1 MLTIVD
7 FLERTAQITPQATYV
22 VYRGRHFS
30 FNEINKWAN
39 RLANGLLSVGY
50 KPDDKIGLICSNR
63 PGFLAAYF
71 GILKLGAIPVV
82 LSTGGTVRDL
92 VHELGNSE
100 AVGLFVYEG
109 LDNTDFINTVLTA
122 QKSLAFLRHIWLVP
136 PTIEEASFVSSF
148 PSLAD
153 LAENCSDR
161 FTAIRKDPHSTAQ
174 ILYTSG
180 STGRAKGI
188 ELTHYNL
195 SAMIE
200 INKQIS
206 DRRDTRIRLT
216 IASLYHITG
225 QIFAIGLAAACGECL
240 VLVERFDPEEILRT
254 IATERCTHLL
264 CMPSYY
270 KDILDYAPCSLDDLV
285 RKELR
290 FCASGGEPLPR
301 TWGEEFKNRFGL
313 PIVTG
318 YGLTET
324 TGIVTWNNATDGKL
338 ARGSAGLPVPK
349 VTVQITDQD
358 NQPVSTGSQGEL
370 WIKSP
375 GNMRGYHKLPQ
386 ETEKAFCQGWL
397 KTGDLGYKDEDGHV
411 MITGRSSGLIIRA
424 GTNISPIEV
433 EDVLCEHPLV
443 AQAAAFAIPHP
454 RLGQDVKTMI
464 VAKPGC
470 HLTAE
475 DIRSWIIGR
484 LPESKHPGIVE
495 ITTSL
500 PLTSTGKVA
509 RALLH

>member
-7 FLERTAQITPQATYV
+7 FLEKTARLTPQATYV
-22 VYRGRHFS
+22 VYRGRRFS
-30 FNEINKWAN
+30 FKEINRWAN
-39 RLANGLLSVGY
+39 RLANGLSSTGY

-71 GILKLGAIPVV
+71 GILKLGAVPVV
-82 LSTGGTVRDL
+82 LATGGTVRDL
-92 VHELGNSE
+92 VHQLGD
-100 AVGLFVYEG
+100 ADIVGLFVYEG
-109 LDNTDFINTVLTA
+109 LDNTNFIKTVLTA
-122 QKSLAFLRHIWLVP
+122 QKSLARLRNIWLIP
-136 PTIEEASFVSSF
+136 PTIEESSFIGNF

-153 LAENCSDR
+153 LAQNCSDS
-161 FTAIRKDPHSTAQ
+161 FTAIRKDPHSVAQ

-188 ELTHYNL
+188 ELTQYNL
-195 SAMIE
+195 SSMIS

-206 DRRDTRIRLT
+206 HRRDTRIRLA

-225 QIFAIGLAAACGECL
+225 QIFSIGLAAARGECL
-240 VLVERFDPEEILRT
+240 VLVERFDPEEILHT
-254 IATERCTHLL
+254 IVSENCTHLL

-270 KDILDYAPCSLDDLV
+270 KDILDYAPGSLDDLV
-285 RKELR
+285 RKKLR

-301 TWGEEFKNRFGL
+301 AWGEEFKSRFGL

-318 YGLTET
+318 YGLTEA

-338 ARGSAGLPVPK
+338 ALGSAGLPVPK
-349 VTVQITDQD
+349 VIVQITDQN
-358 NQPVSTGSQGEL
+358 NQSVTTGSQGEL

-397 KTGDLGYKDEDGHV
+397 KTGDLGYIDDEGHIT
-411 MITGRSSGLIIRA
+411 ITGRSSGLIIRA

-433 EDVLCEHPLV
+433 EDVLCEHPYV
-443 AQAAAFAIPHP
+443 AQAAAFAVPHS
-454 RLGQDVKTMI
+454 RFGQDVKTMV

-470 HLTAE
+470 HLTLE
-475 DIRSWIIGR
+475 DIRSWMVDR
-484 LPESKHPGIVE
+484 LPKSKHPGIVE

-500 PLTSTGKVA
+500 PLTSTGKIA
-509 RALLH
+509 RDLLH

>member
-7 FLERTAQITPQATYV
+7 FLEKAAQLTPRATYV

-30 FNEINKWAN
+30 FDEINRWAN
-39 RLANGLLSVGY
+39 RSANGLLAAGY
-50 KPDDKIGLICSNR
+50 RSNDKIGLICSNR

-71 GILKLGAIPVV
+71 AILKLGAVPVV
-82 LSTGGTVRDL
+82 LATGGTVRDL
-92 VHELGNSE
+92 VHELGNSGV
-100 AVGLFVYEG
+100 AGLFVYEG
-109 LDNTDFINTVLTA
+109 LNNANFIETVRMA
-122 QKSLAFLRHIWLVP
+122 RESLSDLRNIWLVP
-136 PTIEEASFVSSF
+136 AEIEATSYVGDF

-153 LAENCSDR
+153 LAENCSDH
-161 FTAIRKDPHSTAQ
+161 FTAARKDPHSVAQ

-180 STGRAKGI
+180 STGRANGI
-188 ELTHYNL
+188 EITHYNL
-195 SAMIE
+195 SSMIE
-200 INKQIS
+200 INRQIS

-240 VLVERFDPEEILRT
+240 VLVEQFDPEEILHT
-254 IATERCTHLL
+254 IVAENCTHLL

-270 KDILDYAPCSLDDLV
+270 KDILDYAPRTFDNLV
-285 RKELR
+285 KTKLR

-301 TWGEEFKNRFGL
+301 VWNEEFKDRFNI

-318 YGLTET
+318 YGLTEA
-324 TGIVTWNNATDGKL
+324 TGIVTWNNVSDGKL
-338 ARGSAGLPVPK
+338 ALGSVGSPVPG
-349 VTVQITDQD
+349 VTVQITGPD
-358 NQPVSTGSQGEL
+358 NQPVSAGSQGEL
-370 WIKSP
+370 WVKSP
-375 GNMRGYHKLPQ
+375 GNMLGYHKLPQ
-386 ETEKAFCQGWL
+386 ETRKVFYQGWL
-397 KTGDLGYKDEDGHV
+397 KTGDLGYKDNEGHV

-454 RLGQDVKTMI
+454 RFGQDVKTMV

-470 HLTAE
+470 HLTLE
-475 DIRSWIIGR
+475 DIRSWVVDR
-484 LPESKHPGIVE
+484 LPKSKQPGIVE

-500 PLTSTGKVA
+500 PLTSTGKIA
-509 RALLH
+509 RNLLQ